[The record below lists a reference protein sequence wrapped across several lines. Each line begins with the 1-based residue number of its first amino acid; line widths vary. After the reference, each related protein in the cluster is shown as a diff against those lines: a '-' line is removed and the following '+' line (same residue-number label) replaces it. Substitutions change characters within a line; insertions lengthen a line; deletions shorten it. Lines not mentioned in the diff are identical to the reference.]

1 MKKRVLVVDDE
12 PGIRASLQMTLEP
25 VYEVLCATN
34 AQEGLARFRQELP
47 NLVLLDV
54 LMPGSDGLGLL
65 QSLRS
70 EDPTVP
76 VIMLTG
82 IGDVGQNQREEIDF
96 QPAASRGGENY
107 GWKVMEGT

>member
-25 VYEVLCATN
+25 TYEVLCAKN

-47 NLVLLDV
+47 NLVRLDV

-65 QSLRS
+65 QSIRS
-70 EDPTVP
+70 EEPIVA
-76 VIMLTG
+76 VIMLTS
-82 IGDVGQNQREEIDF
+82 VKTVNTAVQAMMIDAPDYLAIPF
-96 QPAASRGGENY
+96 DLDE
-107 GWKVMEGT
+107 